1 MRGKPLCLSLRCV
14 GTCRAVGQLDQR
26 DGVVL
31 GNMLN
36 YTTTVKRRHRIVSNV
51 QIDFCKGCV

>member
-1 MRGKPLCLSLRCV
+1 LQSYF
-14 GTCRAVGQLDQR
+14 GTR

-36 YTTTVKRRHRIVSNV
+36 YTTTVKRRHRIVSRN
-51 QIDFCKGCV
+51 C